1 MVSGRQLWICGDIHG
16 EVSALVRYGSSK
28 RVWWPDEAPTQVAV
42 GSVPSADSTGS
53 STNSGTL
60 SPTELTEAADI
71 LVSHEAPFSFD
82 PPLVRTDHIRDET
95 WLKIVEF
102 RKYLDYVLP
111 QVKPALWFYGHY
123 HKHFEG
129 IVQHDKV
136 PHDTAQQTRYQCLD
150 IAEMLRV
157 V

>member
-1 MVSGRQLWICGDIHG
+1 MVSGRQRWICGDIHG

-71 LVSHEAPFSFD
+71 LVSH
-82 PPLVRTDHIRDET
+82 
-95 WLKIVEF
+95 
-102 RKYLDYVLP
+102 
-111 QVKPALWFYGHY
+111 
-123 HKHFEG
+123 
-129 IVQHDKV
+129 
-136 PHDTAQQTRYQCLD
+136 DTAQQTRYQCLD